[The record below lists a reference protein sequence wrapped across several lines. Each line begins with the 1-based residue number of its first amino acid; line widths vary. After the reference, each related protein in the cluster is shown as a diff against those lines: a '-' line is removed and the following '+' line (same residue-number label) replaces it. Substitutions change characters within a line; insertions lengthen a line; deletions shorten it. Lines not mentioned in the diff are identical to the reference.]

1 MGIDISKFSNNNDST
16 TNNNKNEENITE
28 VQQDN
33 FDIVEYTDNK
43 KNELRQS
50 KEVEQLT
57 SLIEVDNPNTILQFG
72 KGASEGISR
81 VSDSLLS
88 NIKMNQ
94 NEKNT
99 EMALPA
105 ARALHDGLRFAGHG
119 CGGRGTG
126 RRHHRGGKLRA
137 DNRQEFLDG
146 RRVYKAESRESSG
159 WTWAIH
165 VCADDGHE
173 SPERQLHARARGG
186 NI

>member
-1 MGIDISKFSNNNDST
+1 MGIDISKFSNNNDT
-16 TNNNKNEENITE
+16 AATNNNDQAVNVPE

-33 FDIVEYTDNK
+33 FDIVQYTDNK

-94 NEKNT
+94 NEKNS
-99 EMALPA
+99 E
-105 ARALHDGLRFAGHG
+105 
-119 CGGRGTG
+119 
-126 RRHHRGGKLRA
+126 
-137 DNRQEFLDG
+137 
-146 RRVYKAESRESSG
+146 
-159 WTWAIH
+159 I
-165 VCADDGHE
+165 
-173 SPERQLHARARGG
+173 
-186 NI
+186 

>member
-1 MGIDISKFSNNNDST
+1 MGIDISKFSNNNDT
-16 TNNNKNEENITE
+16 AATNNNDQAVNVPE

-33 FDIVEYTDNK
+33 FDIVQYTDNK

-94 NEKNT
+94 NEKNS
-99 EMALPA
+99 EMLV
-105 ARALHDGLRFAGHG
+105 RLTKIMDKFDLDDFAQTKEPGFFQ
-119 CGGRGTG
+119 
-126 RRHHRGGKLRA
+126 KLFKKQIA
-137 DNRQEFLDG
+137 
-146 RRVYKAESRESSG
+146 
-159 WTWAIH
+159 H
-165 VCADDGHE
+165 
-173 SPERQLHARARGG
+173 
-186 NI
+186 

>member
-1 MGIDISKFSNNNDST
+1 MGIDISKFSNNNNDAA
-16 TNNNKNEENITE
+16 TNNNEQAVDVPE

-94 NEKNT
+94 NEKNS
-99 EMALPA
+99 EMLVRLTKIMDKFDLDDF
-105 ARALHDGLRFAGHG
+105 ARDLKNQDFSKNYLKKQIAH
-119 CGGRGTG
+119 
-126 RRHHRGGKLRA
+126 
-137 DNRQEFLDG
+137 
-146 RRVYKAESRESSG
+146 
-159 WTWAIH
+159 
-165 VCADDGHE
+165 
-173 SPERQLHARARGG
+173 
-186 NI
+186 

>member
-1 MGIDISKFSNNNDST
+1 MGIDISKFSNNNDT
-16 TNNNKNEENITE
+16 AATNNNDQAVNVPE
-28 VQQDN
+28 VQQNN

-94 NEKNT
+94 NEKNS
-99 EMALPA
+99 E
-105 ARALHDGLRFAGHG
+105 
-119 CGGRGTG
+119 
-126 RRHHRGGKLRA
+126 
-137 DNRQEFLDG
+137 
-146 RRVYKAESRESSG
+146 
-159 WTWAIH
+159 I
-165 VCADDGHE
+165 
-173 SPERQLHARARGG
+173 
-186 NI
+186 

>member
-1 MGIDISKFSNNNDST
+1 MGIDISKFSNNNDT
-16 TNNNKNEENITE
+16 AATNNNDQAVNVPE

-33 FDIVEYTDNK
+33 FDIVQYTDSK

-94 NEKNT
+94 NEKNS
-99 EMALPA
+99 EMLVRLTKIMDKFDLDDFAQTKEPGFFQKLFKKANSALEVMFQKYET
-105 ARALHDGLRFAGHG
+105 L
-119 CGGRGTG
+119 GGEVEKIQIELQTYEER
-126 RRHHRGGKLRA
+126 
-137 DNRQEFLDG
+137 
-146 RRVYKAESRESSG
+146 YK
-159 WTWAIH
+159 I
-165 VCADDGHE
+165 
-173 SPERQLHARARGG
+173 LI
-186 NI
+186 NN